1 MMTEHSQ
8 PLWGM
13 PLNALEVQFVAD
25 DIENEHEVESENK
38 NRDAAE
44 SDAHSDSDGRM
55 MSLIE
60 ETDAHTDSTD
70 QEPANESEGG
80 PDGGSAVATFSA
92 DSNTSKVNAKRLV
105 RELKQPYN
113 EKGERVYCICRGVD
127 DGKFM
132 IQCDTCK
139 DWYHGACVDISER
152 QGRAITRYD
161 CLQCVQAKNELIR
174 NDIANANTQSRR
186 SNRINQGD
194 VSASSQPVVSAI
206 PPVVGRKP
214 PVQRTTSIP
223 NPQRPASNTT
233 ANIAT
238 TINSQHTSKKSD
250 PPKPVKPEP
259 DVGPTS
265 MAWIHDKTR
274 SLVRKSFGEVLRT
287 ILDDFATEGITPEHV
302 DVDEKAADGT
312 LPTEWLDVTELA
324 GTMEDALFD
333 LTSDGVKGLH
343 RTCGDK
349 YKAKFRS
356 LQFNLKDKK
365 NSTLRTRLLTGR
377 LPATSLV
384 KLEQR
389 DLANDELRARA
400 EAIRLQSIHD
410 AIKPKI
416 VDIVYKKTH
425 KGDEVVG
432 DVSGLAAV
440 AGGAAASANSSAVP
454 AFRADTSSK
463 EEEDDLVS
471 PVVPVAAVKQSGIA
485 GIMAAV
491 EAAKLA
497 ARVSVGPSKVESLD
511 DLLSK
516 MDNSS
521 ASAENLG
528 EKRHAEGFYD
538 EEPAKKSRHD
548 QDGSSTINSGM
559 GNSSNSW
566 DHLAASDTWAHVDD
580 GEGWIQ
586 SPGDDVADFKPSDS
600 SSNSPIGSPKPFEAP
615 ENNGA
620 IVWNGLVRMPQV
632 GKFTGRCMQ
641 IAGKPVGSSKALWES
656 ILPPTVFIEGRID
669 MSRTQSYVSQ
679 QRSSSSKE
687 VIAVEFVTDTNV
699 RDSPEE
705 GGASEGGFQALM
717 DYFVQKK
724 RYAVVGQKYVHVRD
738 MYLVPVKRGE
748 TVPDMMT
755 VLSKMSVVDKC
766 FERDRLFGVLILDKA
781 VFSSSAAAAAAKEA
795 AVSKSGRSSA
805 GKRGP
810 PAVGSAAKRVDAK
823 PAPAPVPAAYP
834 STQAPT
840 STTTWS
846 NLFPQSLQQQQ
857 PPLIAALATGMSAA
871 TAPPPPVTT
880 SHANALALLMELTR
894 QQQQQQQQQQLNQTA
909 GFGVPPSAGTAPPP
923 PLLVGGGLGI
933 AGLLSQIQA
942 AKQQHQQQLSGSGG
956 GGNAY
961 SFTGGSGTYQR
972 Q

>member
-25 DIENEHEVESENK
+25 DIENEHEVENENK

-44 SDAHSDSDGRM
+44 STAPSDSEGL

-60 ETDAHTDSTD
+60 ESDAHMEGNTDH
-70 QEPANESEGG
+70 QQAAIESEGG
-80 PDGGSAVATFSA
+80 PEGGLVAPAFNS
-92 DSNTSKVNAKRLV
+92 DLNTSKANAKRLV

-174 NDIANANTQSRR
+174 SDIAHANTQSRR
-186 SNRINQGD
+186 SNRSGQVD
-194 VSASSQPVVSAI
+194 PSTASPPVVIAI

-214 PVQRTTSIP
+214 PAQRAISIP
-223 NPQRPASNTT
+223 NQQRRTSNTAT
-233 ANIAT
+233 TPNIASS
-238 TINSQHTSKKSD
+238 INSHTSKKSD
-250 PPKPVKPEP
+250 PPKPATPEP

-287 ILDDFATEGITPEHV
+287 ILDDFSAEGITPEHA
-302 DVDEKAADGT
+302 DADEKSADGAV
-312 LPTEWLDVTELA
+312 PTEWLDVTELA

-377 LPATSLV
+377 LPASSLV

-432 DVSGLAAV
+432 DASGLAAV
-440 AGGAAASANSSAVP
+440 AGGAAASSNSSAVP
-454 AFRADTSSK
+454 AFRTDNAKDD
-463 EEEDDLVS
+463 EDNLMS

-516 MDNSS
+516 VNSSS

-528 EKRHAEGFYD
+528 EKRHAEAYYD

-548 QDGSSTINSGM
+548 QDVSSTINSGM

-600 SSNSPIGSPKPFEAP
+600 SSNTPTGSPKAAPEAL

-669 MSRTQSYVSQ
+669 VSRTQSYISQ

-687 VIAVEFVTDTNV
+687 VIAVEFVSDTNV

-705 GGASEGGFQALM
+705 GGGASEGGFQALM

-738 MYLVPVKRGE
+738 MYLVPVKRGDA
-748 TVPDMMT
+748 VPDMMT

-766 FERDRLFGVLILDKA
+766 NERDRLFGVLILDKA
-781 VFSSSAAAAAAKEA
+781 VFSSAAVAKEA
-795 AVSKSGRSSA
+795 AVLKPGRSGA

-810 PAVGSAAKRVDAK
+810 PPTGSAAKKVDAK
-823 PAPAPVPAAYP
+823 PTPVPVPTAYP
-834 STQAPT
+834 SSQAAI
-840 STTTWS
+840 STPWS
-846 NLFPQSLQQQQ
+846 NLFPQTIQQQ
-857 PPLIAALATGMSAA
+857 PPLIAALSNGMPAA
-871 TAPPPPVTT
+871 NGTAAPPVTT
-880 SHANALALLMELTR
+880 SNANALALLMELTR
-894 QQQQQQQQQQLNQTA
+894 QQQQQQQQQQQLHQTV
-909 GFGVPPSAGTAPPP
+909 GYGVPSAAAAPPV
-923 PLLVGGGLGI
+923 LVGGGLGL
-933 AGLLSQIQA
+933 AGLLSQIKA
-942 AKQQHQQQLSGSGG
+942 ATQQQSGSGG
-956 GGNAY
+956 AGNAY
-961 SFTGGSGTYQR
+961 SYTGGSGTYQR